1 MAPAISL
8 LIVNYNGAHYLRE
21 ALDSAVT
28 QTYSDFELLVW
39 DDGSTD
45 HSVAIAQTYAHQD
58 RRVRVIAAGHHG
70 VAAARQAAIAQ
81 TTGTYLGWL
90 DSDDLLASTALAETA
105 RVLDAHPE
113 TGLVYT
119 DYVVIDATGNLQGY
133 GDRCRMPYSKELL
146 LLGFMTFH
154 FRLLRR
160 SVFEQ
165 VGGIHTAYPYAY
177 DYDLC
182 LRLSEV
188 TTVRRLRKPLYY
200 YRRHGDTLS
209 SQNQHEQ
216 KRDSCQAILAALR
229 RRGLVERYAQKVPT
243 SEERTAA
250 MRSHNAVLTSR

>member
-1 MAPAISL
+1 MAPTISL
-8 LIVNYNGAHYLRE
+8 LIVNYNGARYLGE

-28 QTYSDFELLVW
+28 QTYRDFELLVW

-45 HSVAIAQTYAHQD
+45 RSVAIAQAYAHQD
-58 RRVRVIAAGHHG
+58 RRVRVMAAGHHG

-81 TTGTYLGWL
+81 TTGAYLGWL
-90 DSDDLLASTALAETA
+90 DSDDLLASTALEETA
-105 RVLDAHPE
+105 RVLHASPE

-119 DYVVIDATGNLQGY
+119 DYIEIDAAGHLQGY
-133 GDRCRMPYSKELL
+133 GDRCHMPYAKELL

-165 VGGIHTAYPYAY
+165 VGGINTAYPYAY

-188 TTVRRLRKPLYY
+188 TTVRRLRQPLYY
-200 YRRHGDTLS
+200 YRRHDDAIS
-209 SQNQHEQ
+209 AQ
-216 KRDSCQAILAALR
+216 KRPEQIRDSYQAIRAALQ
-229 RRGLVERYAQKVPT
+229 RRGLVERYAQRVPT
-243 SEERTAA
+243 SEERAAA
-250 MRSHNAVLTSR
+250 MCPHNATCTPR

>member
-1 MAPAISL
+1 MVPTISL
-8 LIVNYNGAHYLRE
+8 LIVNYNGARYLGE
-21 ALDSAVT
+21 ALDSALA
-28 QTYSDFELLVW
+28 QTYHDFELLVW

-45 HSVAIAQTYAHQD
+45 QSVDIAQAYARQD

-81 TTGTYLGWL
+81 TTGAYLGWL

-105 RVLDAHPE
+105 RVLDAQPE

-119 DYVVIDATGNLQGY
+119 DYLEIDAAGNLQGY
-133 GDRCRMPYSKELL
+133 GDRCHIPYAKEMLL
-146 LLGFMTFH
+146 LCFITFH

-160 SVFEQ
+160 AVFEQ
-165 VGGIHTAYPYAY
+165 VGGINTAYPYAY

-200 YRRHGDTLS
+200 YRHHDDTIS
-209 SQNQHEQ
+209 SQKQHEQ
-216 KRDSCQAILAALR
+216 KRDSCQAILAALQ
-229 RRGLVERYAQKVPT
+229 RRGLVERYAQKLPT

-250 MRSHNAVLTSR
+250 MCPPNAALTLR